1 VGYSYNKY
9 NDTPGTK
16 KKIITNKA
24 NKLSYYLRKP
34 KLEQRVSYFH
44 DNNSLICFL
53 YRELFRNRGPNL
65 WLLNIWQ
72 LLRFS
77 LQSEGSCIG
86 KERRKSKLESEE
98 VAKEWVKILISK
110 AE

>member
-1 VGYSYNKY
+1 M
-9 NDTPGTK
+9 
-16 KKIITNKA
+16 III
-24 NKLSYYLRKP
+24 LI
-34 KLEQRVSYFH
+34 
-44 DNNSLICFL
+44 ICFL
-53 YRELFRNRGPNL
+53 YRELFRNHGPNL

-72 LLRFS
+72 PLRFS

-86 KERRKSKLESEE
+86 KERMKSKRESEV